1 MLAVILKILNILG
14 ILLLIILAAALL
26 VLMLLLFFPIV
37 YRVHVSKNDTDTA
50 VNVRVRWLFGFLRIN
65 YSYPQNRNV
74 MIKVLWKTIFDSAS
88 GSKKKEGSHSI
99 IKQTSDEPM
108 SKEES
113 ASNPE
118 TTDNRQETD
127 SLEDAFDVQEETTDN
142 DKKNLIDKLFI
153 KYEKIKYTIQQLCD
167 KIKDVWNNI
176 TFYKKLVQDEQT
188 KILISSVV
196 KHFGRLVR
204 HIRPGKLK
212 ADVVFGTGS
221 PDTTGYAY
229 AVYGMF
235 SPVLGKN
242 VYITPDFT
250 QAILLGEVYAAGH
263 ITVFTILVHGLA
275 VLLDRRMHILIRRLK
290 SHTAG
295 QNKPE

>member
-1 MLAVILKILNILG
+1 MLAVILKIVSILG
-14 ILLLIILAAALL
+14 ILLLIILAAALFI
-26 VLMLLLFFPIV
+26 LLLILFLPIV

-65 YSYPQNRNV
+65 YSYPQNGNV

-88 GSKKKEGSHSI
+88 GSEKKESNPSALQ
-99 IKQTSDEPM
+99 QTSDEPTR
-108 SKEES
+108 KEES
-113 ASNPE
+113 ASNYE
-118 TTDNRQETD
+118 TTDNSQETD
-127 SLEDAFDVQEETTDN
+127 SLEGAVDVQEETTDN

-188 KILISSVV
+188 KLLFSSVI
-196 KHFGRLVR
+196 KHFGRLLR

-263 ITVFTILVHGLA
+263 ITVFTILVQGLA
-275 VLLDRRMHILIRRLK
+275 VLLDRRLHILIRRLK